1 MVHASG
7 VTVRVRSVSYGY
19 SSALEAVP
27 RPAFDDRS
35 TRPLKPPTDG
45 RSSTT

>member
-19 SSALEAVP
+19 SSALEAG
-27 RPAFDDRS
+27 
-35 TRPLKPPTDG
+35 TPP
-45 RSSTT
+45 SL